1 MARYMPDIDGP
12 EFFKVY
18 IDINGVETEVE
29 VFVTKPATGEYYND
43 YSVPNGSGWMS
54 TTDPEF
60 IFEAFEEDGNTLV
73 IFTMDQMAL
82 LVDVANEHF
91 WQKVGE

>member
-29 VFVTKPATGEYYND
+29 VFVTKAATGEHCVD
-43 YSVPNGSGWMS
+43 YENPSMSGWDM

-60 IFEAFEEDGNTLV
+60 IFEAFDDDGKPLV
-73 IFTMDQMAL
+73 FTMDQMSDLEEKAI
-82 LVDVANEHF
+82 EYF

>member
-12 EFFKVY
+12 EFFNVY

-29 VFVTKPATGEYYND
+29 VFVTKAATGEYFVD
-43 YSVPNGSGWMS
+43 YENPSMSGWDM

-60 IFEAFEEDGNTLV
+60 VFEAFEEDGNTLV

-82 LVDVANEHF
+82 LADVANEYF

>member
-29 VFVTKPATGEYYND
+29 VFVTKAATGEYYVD
-43 YSVPNGSGWMS
+43 YENPSMSGWDM

-60 IFEAFEEDGNTLV
+60 IFEGFDDDGKPLV
-73 IFTMDQMAL
+73 FTMDQMSDLEEKAI
-82 LVDVANEHF
+82 VYF
-91 WQKVGE
+91 WEKVRD

>member
-12 EFFKVY
+12 SFLKVY

-29 VFVTKPATGEYYND
+29 AYVSKAATGEYYVD
-43 YSVPNGSGWMS
+43 YEYPNMSGWDM

-60 IFEAFEEDGNTLV
+60 VFEAFDDDGKPLV
-73 IFTMDQMAL
+73 FTMEQVSILEDK
-82 LVDVANEHF
+82 ANVYF
-91 WQKVGE
+91 WKKVGE

>member
-29 VFVTKPATGEYYND
+29 TYVSKAATGEYYND
-43 YSVPNGSGWMS
+43 YSVPNGSGWMN

-60 IFEAFEEDGNTLV
+60 VFEGFDDDGKPLV
-73 IFTMDQMAL
+73 FTMDQMSDLEEKAI
-82 LVDVANEHF
+82 EYF
-91 WQKVGE
+91 WEKVKN